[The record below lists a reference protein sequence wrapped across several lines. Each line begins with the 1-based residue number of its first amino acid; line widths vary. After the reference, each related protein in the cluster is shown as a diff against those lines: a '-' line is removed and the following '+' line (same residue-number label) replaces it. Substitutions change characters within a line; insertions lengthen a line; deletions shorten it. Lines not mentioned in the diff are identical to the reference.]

1 MYIYFFIIL
10 LFSLSPMH
18 NAQQRQDNVRIQIGH
33 QGRLVN
39 IHQLAI
45 QCFFPAMC
53 VSNVSLAFVRNSHTP
68 GVTVTGLGGVLSCS
82 SAGVCPEPT
91 EEQPTLPSF
100 ESVIAPDVPAV
111 HLPDPTG
118 SSLPPP
124 TSTVCAVEDGGVS
137 AAQLEGEGQ
146 QAAGMNSHPSRDCFH
161 SCLIGDST
169 VPVTMWFPLMIN
181 LVRGA
186 FSVYFPSWDE
196 LIHPLVGV
204 HCF

>member
-68 GVTVTGLGGVLSCS
+68 
-82 SAGVCPEPT
+82 
-91 EEQPTLPSF
+91 
-100 ESVIAPDVPAV
+100 
-111 HLPDPTG
+111 
-118 SSLPPP
+118 
-124 TSTVCAVEDGGVS
+124 
-137 AAQLEGEGQ
+137 
-146 QAAGMNSHPSRDCFH
+146 
-161 SCLIGDST
+161 
-169 VPVTMWFPLMIN
+169 
-181 LVRGA
+181 
-186 FSVYFPSWDE
+186 
-196 LIHPLVGV
+196 
-204 HCF
+204 